1 VTDNAA
7 KILEEP
13 RKTLRRRPWLAAV
26 LSFFAP
32 GVGQIYNSEGR
43 RGTKLFLLYLT
54 LSMVNWLVV
63 PNLAQALVF
72 LVSLLLIGSAIF
84 CLQIVAAVDA
94 FRWARR
100 IGSVAPARYQRG
112 WIYIVLILLVPVIS
126 DVGSQVRERLKSYS
140 MSAGSMAPTIR
151 KDDWVFSDQR
161 YYRTHEPQRG
171 DLAVFL
177 LPTDKSTVYV
187 KRIVGLPG
195 DLIQMKKGVLYIND
209 RPIARKRIGDYTS
222 ELAQYVETMP
232 NGREY
237 FIIKMGDNGPL
248 DNTSIYQVPR
258 AEYFVMG
265 DNRDN
270 SMDSR
275 VTSAVGYIP
284 AGYLV
289 GRPFLVYWPPS
300 RLGTKID

>member
-1 VTDNAA
+1 
-7 KILEEP
+7 
-13 RKTLRRRPWLAAV
+13 
-26 LSFFAP
+26 
-32 GVGQIYNSEGR
+32 
-43 RGTKLFLLYLT
+43 
-54 LSMVNWLVV
+54 
-63 PNLAQALVF
+63 
-72 LVSLLLIGSAIF
+72 
-84 CLQIVAAVDA
+84 
-94 FRWARR
+94 
-100 IGSVAPARYQRG
+100 
-112 WIYIVLILLVPVIS
+112 
-126 DVGSQVRERLKSYS
+126 
-140 MSAGSMAPTIR
+140 
-151 KDDWVFSDQR
+151 
-161 YYRTHEPQRG
+161 
-171 DLAVFL
+171 
-177 LPTDKSTVYV
+177 
-187 KRIVGLPG
+187 
-195 DLIQMKKGVLYIND
+195 
-209 RPIARKRIGDYTS
+209 
-222 ELAQYVETMP
+222 MP